1 MIFRP
6 KPKKAVSTPMSDFI
20 RNASSEEK
28 NKVYKRVLIKASER
42 QQDLIKRAALVKR
55 GVSC

>member
-1 MIFRP
+1 MIFRA

-28 NKVYKRVLIKASER
+28 NKVYKRVLIKASKR
-42 QQDLIKRAALVKR
+42 QQDLIKKAALVKR